1 MNNLDFLLSLETQG
15 IKLGLKRT
23 TALLLKCNNPEK
35 DLKSIQII
43 GTNGKGTTAASISSI
58 LQEAGYRIG
67 LYTSPHLVSFN
78 ERIKINNKCIPNN
91 YVNQFI
97 ERYKQDIINNSSTF
111 FETMTVLA
119 LDYFKYNN
127 VDMAILETGLG
138 GEYDSVTACNP
149 CLQVFTNISKDHMHI
164 LGNNIEDIATTKA
177 KAIQDGIPC
186 ISFPQK
192 IEVQLILDNIARQRH
207 TSIDYN
213 LGTFSNN
220 YISPLLGNHQKTNI
234 LLAIKASKI
243 LDPSINEKK
252 VIRGIKNISWP
263 GRMQVIQKK
272 PLIIF
277 DVAHNEDGLL
287 ALCSTIKSFS
297 HKGKKILILSLQ
309 NSKNIDKALP
319 YLSQLFDDIIC
330 TQLNDRMYSNND
342 LINLFSNY
350 KSIKSVDSSLGINK
364 IINETHLDDL
374 IAIVGS
380 HHWGEDIEKIFK
392 ISLVST

>member
-15 IKLGLKRT
+15 IKLGLQRT

-58 LQEAGYRIG
+58 LQEAGYKIG

-91 YVNQFI
+91 YVQKFI

-111 FETMTVLA
+111 FETMTALA

-149 CLQVFTNISKDHMHI
+149 YLQVFTSISKDHMHI
-164 LGNNIEDIATTKA
+164 LGKNIEDIATTKA
-177 KAIQDGIPC
+177 KAIKDGIPC

-192 IEVQLILDNIARQRH
+192 REVQLILDNIAQQRH

-220 YISPLLGNHQKTNI
+220 YISPLVGNHQKTNI

-243 LDPSINEKK
+243 VHPSINEKEIMK
-252 VIRGIKNISWP
+252 GIKNISWP

-272 PLIIF
+272 PLTIF

-287 ALCSTIKSFS
+287 GLCSTIKDFS

-309 NSKNIDKALP
+309 NSKHIDKALP

-350 KSIKSVDSSLGINK
+350 KSIKSVNSSLEVNK
-364 IINETHLDDL
+364 IINEAHLDDL

-380 HHWGEDIEKIFK
+380 HYWGTEIEKIFK
-392 ISLVST
+392 ISLVSM